1 VTAPPVARAAALGG
15 IAWMVLAT
23 ACQGVSSGSVRL
35 LTADISVFELVFFQS
50 AIAIALMAPLVRR
63 LPAGSLRRARARAG
77 LYAVRA
83 ALYYLGALA
92 SFFAFSR
99 LDIANVQ
106 ALLFTVPVFT
116 ILLASLMLRERV
128 GLRDWVACAVGFI
141 GALVIVRPGLIPM
154 NVGALSALAA
164 ACAYAFANI
173 VIRRLATTEDAVL
186 ITVIGNAIVL
196 PIAAIPASVVWV
208 TPDWAH
214 VPWIL
219 ALGVF
224 FVGAQFSLA
233 RSIGAA
239 DARIVQPFNFMRLP
253 WAALVGWMLF
263 NEFPDA
269 LTWIGAAVI
278 FFGSWDVLRRETRRP
293 APDGRAR

>member
-1 VTAPPVARAAALGG
+1 
-15 IAWMVLAT
+15 MVLAT
-23 ACQGVSSGSVRL
+23 ACQGVSSGAVRL

-50 AIAIALMAPLVRR
+50 IIAIALMMPLVRR
-63 LPAGSLRRARARAG
+63 LPAGSLARARRRAG
-77 LYAVRA
+77 LYVVRA

-92 SFFAFSR
+92 SFFAFSQ

-116 ILLASLMLRERV
+116 ILLASAMLRERV
-128 GLRDWVACAVGFI
+128 GLRDWAACAIGFV
-141 GALVIVRPGLIPM
+141 GALIIVRPGLIPI
-154 NVGALSALAA
+154 NAGALSALAA
-164 ACAYAFANI
+164 AGAYAFANI
-173 VIRRLATTEDAVL
+173 VIRKLATTEDAVL

-196 PIAAIPASVVWV
+196 PIAAIPAAFVWV
-208 TPDWAH
+208 TPDWGH

-224 FVGAQFSLA
+224 FVAAQFSLA

-253 WAALVGWMLF
+253 WAALVGWMMF

-269 LTWIGAAVI
+269 LTWIGAAVV
-278 FFGSWDVLRRETRRP
+278 FLGSWDVLRRQTRRP
-293 APDGRAR
+293 AKEG